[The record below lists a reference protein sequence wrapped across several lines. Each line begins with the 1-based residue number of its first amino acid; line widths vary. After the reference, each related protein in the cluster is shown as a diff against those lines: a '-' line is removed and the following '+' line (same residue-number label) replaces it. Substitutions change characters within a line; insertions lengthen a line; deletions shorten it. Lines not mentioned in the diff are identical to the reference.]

1 MSVFLQ
7 VKISLLLLCCMMKE
21 LLHFQENV
29 AVLSP

>member
-1 MSVFLQ
+1 MPVFLQ
-7 VKISLLLLCCMMKE
+7 VKISLLLCMMKE